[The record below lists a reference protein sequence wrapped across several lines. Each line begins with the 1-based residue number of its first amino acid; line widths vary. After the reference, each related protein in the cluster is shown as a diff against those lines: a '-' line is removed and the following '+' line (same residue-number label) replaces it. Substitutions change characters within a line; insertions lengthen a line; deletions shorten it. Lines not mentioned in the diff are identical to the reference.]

1 MRSRGQNDLF
11 QKILLPVRFHGL
23 DNSED
28 SLSHGHSL
36 HLSYRPYR
44 RHRAYWCHRAYG
56 RYRAYWCHR
65 AYGRYRPYRRH
76 RPYRSYGA
84 YRAGN
89 IRET

>member
-28 SLSHGHSL
+28 SLSHGYSL
-36 HLSYRPYR
+36 HLSYRPYG
-44 RHRAYWCHRAYG
+44 C
-56 RYRAYWCHR
+56 
-65 AYGRYRPYRRH
+65 
-76 RPYRSYGA
+76 YGA
-84 YRAGN
+84 CGCNGACGGNGACGCNGPDGCNRAGN